1 MLKMKT
7 KGGLVG
13 ETKGK
18 GEKIENLSIKKKK
31 KKIVNS
37 FNLFGSFSEDI
48 SQL

>member
-18 GEKIENLSIKKKK
+18 GEKIENLSIKKKN
-31 KKIVNS
+31 KIVNS